1 MDEVLTAAL
10 RDAVFDRLDYLDRLA
25 GESDQ
30 HSKAA
35 LADTEIVRLTYA
47 FRALLAEHSS
57 DERGRCK
64 QCSGWLRSRRHP
76 CSVWN
81 IAHRHLLTGS

>member
-47 FRALLAEHSS
+47 FRALLAEHST

-64 QCSGWLRSRRHP
+64 QCSGWLRLRRHP

-81 IAHRHLLTGS
+81 IAHRHLLTAS